1 MISREAG
8 FYEALDNGSCK
19 CGLCPHRCLIAPGKT
34 GRCRVRRN
42 LGGRLVS
49 ESYGRIAAMQIDP
62 IEKKPLAEF
71 MPGTSTFSIGTLGCN
86 LACKWCQND
95 SLSCAD
101 YSAPGMERLAE
112 YTPQQIV
119 DAAMA
124 RRCPSISYT
133 YNEPTVFA
141 EFVIDTAKLAREQ
154 GLKNVLVSNGYV
166 TLEAAKELYRDI
178 DAANIDVKGFTEE
191 FYRRYTG
198 GELAPVLESVK
209 YFHSLGKHL
218 ELTMLIV
225 PTLNDSLQIAE
236 RYVEWVKRELSSD
249 VVLHFSAFH
258 PAHLCM
264 NLPRTPAG
272 ILRDIRDMAV
282 AAGIANVKLGNI

>member
-1 MISREAG
+1 MTSREAD
-8 FYEALDNGSCK
+8 FYKALDNGSCR

-42 LGGRLVS
+42 LGGKLYS
-49 ESYGRIAAMQIDP
+49 ESYGRIAAVQIDP
-62 IEKKPLAEF
+62 IEKKPLADF
-71 MPGTSTFSIGTLGCN
+71 MPGTTTFSIGTLGCN

-95 SLSCAD
+95 SLSYAD
-101 YSAPGMERLAE
+101 YAAPGAQRIPEQS
-112 YTPQQIV
+112 PQDIV
-119 DAAMA
+119 RAAIA
-124 RRCPSISYT
+124 HNCPSISYT

-154 GLKNVLVSNGYV
+154 GLKNVLVTNGYI

-191 FYRRYTG
+191 FYRKNTG
-198 GELAPVLESVK
+198 GELAAVIESAK

-225 PTLNDSLQIAE
+225 PTINDDLSVVGNFL
-236 RYVEWVKRELSSD
+236 EWVKRELSSD

-264 NLPRTPAG
+264 NLPRTPVDILLKIREMAVDAG
-272 ILRDIRDMAV
+272 IR
-282 AAGIANVKLGNI
+282 NVKLGNI